1 MKHYIIR
8 NEDCRKTIKTM
19 KKKNIKVDCVLTS
32 PPYNISRRVGDKQ
45 RQLKKQREI
54 I

>member
-19 KKKNIKVDCVLTS
+19 KSKNIKVDCILTS
-32 PPYNISRRVGDKQ
+32 HHTIQVVR
-45 RQLKKQREI
+45 
-54 I
+54 